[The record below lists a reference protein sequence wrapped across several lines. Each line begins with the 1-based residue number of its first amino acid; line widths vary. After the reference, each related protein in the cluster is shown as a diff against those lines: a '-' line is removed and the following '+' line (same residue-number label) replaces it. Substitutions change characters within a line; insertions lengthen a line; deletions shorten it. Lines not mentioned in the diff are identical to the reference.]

1 MKIAVIGAGYWG
13 PNLMRNLFELGV
25 LTHVCDKSKKALD
38 KASKLPQCHRV
49 NLVQDADVI
58 MTDKT
63 IDAVVIATQPN
74 AHYPLA
80 KQALLANKHV
90 FVEKPLTLNSV
101 EAEKLVELAD
111 KKGLVLMVGH
121 TFLYSP
127 DILFLKKMVTNGE
140 FGDVYYMYSRR
151 LNLGK
156 IQSAANVVQDLAPH
170 DISIFQY
177 LLNKRCLG
185 VQAYGGSYILE
196 NIEEVA
202 FINFMY
208 ENEIIVNL
216 HLSWIDPLKIRELIV
231 VGSKQMIK
239 CDSLNKK
246 IHLYNKG
253 VDIDR
258 RSFKSKGSYA
268 EHLLNYR
275 YGDEVIPYIESYEP
289 LKAEMEDFIA
299 CIKNPENSKPRSNG
313 VLGLEVVRIL
323 EAIQNSLR
331 RKGEWILF

>member
-25 LTHVCDKSKKALD
+25 LTHVCDKNKGALA
-38 KASKLPQCHRV
+38 KVRKLPQCYGV
-49 NLVQDADVI
+49 DLVQDANI
-58 MTDKT
+58 LMTTKSL
-63 IDAVVIATQPN
+63 DALVIATPPDT
-74 AHYPLA
+74 HYTLV
-80 KQALLANKHV
+80 KQALLVGKHV

-101 EAEKLVELAD
+101 EAEELVDLAD

-127 DILFLKKMVTNGE
+127 DILVLKDMITNSE
-140 FGDVYYMYSRR
+140 FGDVYYMYGRR

-156 IQSAANVVQDLAPH
+156 IQSPANVVQDLAPH

-177 LLNKRCLG
+177 LLDKKCLG
-185 VQAYGGSYILE
+185 VQAYGGSYILGDV
-196 NIEEVA
+196 EEVT

-208 ENEIIVNL
+208 EDNVIVNL
-216 HLSWIDPLKIRELIV
+216 HLSWIDPLKIRELVI

-239 CDSLNKK
+239 CDSLNKR
-246 IHLYNKG
+246 IYLYNKG
-253 VDIDR
+253 VDIDK
-258 RSFKSKGSYA
+258 RSLKSKGSYA

-275 YGDEVIPYIESYEP
+275 YGDEIIPYIESYEP

-299 CIKNPENSKPRSNG
+299 CVENPKAFTPRSDG

-323 EAIQNSLR
+323 EAIQKSLR
-331 RKGEWILF
+331 RNGKWILF